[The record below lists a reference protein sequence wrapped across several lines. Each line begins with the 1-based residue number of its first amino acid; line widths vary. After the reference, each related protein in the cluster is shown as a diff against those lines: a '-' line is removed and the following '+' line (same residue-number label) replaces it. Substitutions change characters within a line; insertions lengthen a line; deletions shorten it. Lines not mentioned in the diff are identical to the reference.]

1 MTDTT
6 VDSKMTIDS
15 TPALIS
21 NGQSL
26 ATDSEGYLENLT
38 DWSENV
44 AELIA
49 KNEGLE
55 LTENHWQIIHLLRRF
70 YSEYELS
77 PAMRPLVKYI
87 GLHLGKEQ
95 AKSIYLMQLFGES
108 PPKLAS
114 KIAGLPKPTNCL

>member
-6 VDSKMTIDS
+6 VDPKMTIDS

-26 ATDSEGYLENLT
+26 ATDNEGYLENLT
-38 DWSENV
+38 DWNEDV

-55 LTENHWQIIHLLRRF
+55 LTENRWQIIHLLRRF
-70 YSEYELS
+70 L
-77 PAMRPLVKYI
+77 
-87 GLHLGKEQ
+87 
-95 AKSIYLMQLFGES
+95 
-108 PPKLAS
+108 
-114 KIAGLPKPTNCL
+114 